1 MKFSSEID
9 NEGVIEPDTDD
20 PQEMG
25 DYENLEVNAQYR
37 EKSEMSIILCD
48 MISLHFKSS
57 VQDSKL
63 SPQSKKTTG

>member
-1 MKFSSEID
+1 MNFSSEID

-37 EKSEMSIILCD
+37 EKSEISIIL
-48 MISLHFKSS
+48 
-57 VQDSKL
+57 
-63 SPQSKKTTG
+63 